1 MSDVHVY
8 PVNDLREH
16 EISRDCPCNPREDED
31 EPSVVIHNAWDKR
44 ALRERREE
52 MQ

>member
-16 EISRDCPCNPREDED
+16 EISRDCPCSPREDEE
-31 EPSVVIHNAWDKR
+31 EPSLVIHNSWDGREKFER
-44 ALRERREE
+44 LREKH
-52 MQ
+52 